1 MKSYSSSLL
10 PYPLRS
16 IALLSIWLLLNQSL
30 HPAHWALG
38 TVFAVALPLAFA
50 KLWPRITRVRNAG
63 LALRLLGRLLA
74 DIVISNIDV
83 ARRILGPEAALQS
96 RFIWMPL
103 AIENPQGVAV
113 LAAMITMTP
122 GTLAV
127 DVTPDRRWLL
137 IHGLDITDE
146 GAVLRAIR
154 DRYESPLREI
164 FT

>member
-1 MKSYSSSLL
+1 MKAWSSSLL

-16 IALLSIWLLLNQSL
+16 IALLLIWLLLTQSL
-30 HPAHWALG
+30 HPTHWALG
-38 TVFAVALPLAFA
+38 AVFAVALPLAFSR
-50 KLWPRITRVRNAG
+50 LWPRITIVRNAG
-63 LALRLLGRLLA
+63 LALRLLFRLLA
-74 DIVISNIDV
+74 DIVISNIEV

-137 IHGLDITDE
+137 IHGLNITDE
-146 GAVLRAIR
+146 AAVLADIR

>member
-1 MKSYSSSLL
+1 MKAWSSSLL

-16 IALLSIWLLLNQSL
+16 IALLLIWLLLNQSL

-38 TVFAVALPLAFA
+38 ALLAVALPLAFSR
-50 KLWPRITRVRNAG
+50 LWPRITVVRNAG

-74 DIVISNIDV
+74 DVVISNIDV

-96 RFIWMPL
+96 RFMWMPL

-137 IHGLDITDE
+137 IHGLDISDE
-146 GAVLRAIR
+146 AAVLRSIR
-154 DRYESPLREI
+154 ERYESPLREI

>member
-16 IALLSIWLLLNQSL
+16 IALLCIWLLLNQSL

-154 DRYESPLREI
+154 DRYESPLRGI

>member
-1 MKSYSSSLL
+1 MKAYSSATL

-16 IALLSIWLLLNQSL
+16 LALLCIWLLLNRSL
-30 HPAHWALG
+30 HPAHWVLG
-38 TVFAVALPLAFA
+38 TLLAIALPLAFA
-50 KLWPRITRVRNAG
+50 RLWPRISVVRNAG
-63 LALRLLGRLLA
+63 LALRLLGRLLV
-74 DIVISNIDV
+74 DIVVSNIEV
-83 ARRILGPEAALQS
+83 ARRILGPESSLQS
-96 RFIWMPL
+96 RFIWMPI
-103 AIENPQGVAV
+103 AIENPQGIAV

-137 IHGLDITDE
+137 IHALNVADE
-146 GAVLRAIR
+146 AAVLRDIR

>member
-1 MKSYSSSLL
+1 MKAYSSTLL

-16 IALLSIWLLLNQSL
+16 LALLCIWLLLNQSL

-38 TVFAVALPLAFA
+38 ASLAVALPLAFA
-50 KLWPRITRVRNAG
+50 RLWPRITIVRRGG

-74 DIVISNIDV
+74 DIVVSNIDV

-103 AIENPQGVAV
+103 AIENPQGIAV

-137 IHGLDITDE
+137 IHALNVTDE
-146 GAVLRAIR
+146 AGVLRDIR
-154 DRYESPLREI
+154 DRYETPLREI

>member
-1 MKSYSSSLL
+1 MKAWYSSLL
-10 PYPLRS
+10 PFPLRS
-16 IALLSIWLLLNQSL
+16 IALLLIWLLLNQSL

-38 TVFAVALPLAFA
+38 AVFAVALPLAFSR
-50 KLWPRITRVRNAG
+50 LWPRITIVRNAG

-74 DIVISNIDV
+74 DIVVSNIEV

-96 RFIWMPL
+96 RFMWMPL

-137 IHGLDITDE
+137 IHGLNIADE
-146 GAVLRAIR
+146 AAVLADIR

>member
-1 MKSYSSSLL
+1 MKAYASRWL

-16 IALLSIWLLLNQSL
+16 IALLLIWLLLNQSL

-38 TVFAVALPLAFA
+38 ALLAVALPLAFSR
-50 KLWPRITRVRNAG
+50 LWPRITVVRNAG

-74 DIVISNIDV
+74 DVVISNIDV

-96 RFIWMPL
+96 RFMWMPL

-137 IHGLDITDE
+137 IHGLNIADE
-146 GAVLRAIR
+146 AAVLADIR